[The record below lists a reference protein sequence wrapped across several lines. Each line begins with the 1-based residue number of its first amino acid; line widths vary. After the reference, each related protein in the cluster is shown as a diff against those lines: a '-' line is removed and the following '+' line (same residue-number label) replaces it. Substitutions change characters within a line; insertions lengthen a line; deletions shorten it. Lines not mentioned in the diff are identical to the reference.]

1 MEIKTSNVISDE
13 TICCLNS
20 VNCKVL
26 SVERQRY
33 ANLIKI
39 SLVEF
44 SYKFYLETPIYT
56 LFQVRMSGKRTMH
69 SAGYRVSNLER

>member
-44 SYKFYLETPIYT
+44 SYKFYLETPVLYIVPS
-56 LFQVRMSGKRTMH
+56 QNVWKENHAQCRIQS
-69 SAGYRVSNLER
+69 